1 MILPARIL
9 TTALI
14 GAFSSLSS
22 LTASAAKKNLPPY
35 KDARLPIP
43 ERVAD
48 LLSRM
53 TLEEKVG
60 QLRCT
65 LAWNY
70 YDIQGNNVVPSQ
82 SFKDDLAAGQVGM
95 LWGTY
100 RADPWTQEWVYIAG
114 QLLGMPLKGEQQA
127 CGGCKKMIDL
137 HTVFRSKYQ

>member
-1 MILPARIL
+1 MILPARIR
-9 TTALI
+9 TAALI
-14 GAFSSLSS
+14 GAFCC

-35 KDARLPIP
+35 KDARLPIR

-70 YDIQGNNVVPSQ
+70 
-82 SFKDDLAAGQVGM
+82 
-95 LWGTY
+95 
-100 RADPWTQEWVYIAG
+100 
-114 QLLGMPLKGEQQA
+114 
-127 CGGCKKMIDL
+127 
-137 HTVFRSKYQ
+137 

>member
-1 MILPARIL
+1 MKLPARIL
-9 TTALI
+9 ATALI
-14 GAFSSLSS
+14 GAFSCLSS

-95 LWGTY
+95 L
-100 RADPWTQEWVYIAG
+100 
-114 QLLGMPLKGEQQA
+114 
-127 CGGCKKMIDL
+127 
-137 HTVFRSKYQ
+137 